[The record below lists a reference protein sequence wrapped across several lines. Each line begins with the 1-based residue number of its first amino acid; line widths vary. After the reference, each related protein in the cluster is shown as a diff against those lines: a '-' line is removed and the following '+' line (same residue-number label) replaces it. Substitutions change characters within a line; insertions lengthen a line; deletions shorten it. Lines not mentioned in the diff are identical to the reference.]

1 MLARTITHALVGLDA
16 RKVEVEAHLQNGI
29 PGLAIVGLADRAC
42 QEAKHRVRSGIASAE
57 LEWPSRRI
65 TVNLAPAGLR
75 KEGSGFDL
83 PIALAILAASRQ
95 LPTDSLQGHAAIGE
109 LALDGRLRPVR
120 GALAAAEGA
129 RTAGLKRL
137 VCAAE
142 SAAEAALAGVE
153 PIPARHLA
161 EVVSYLRGETD
172 PPPVEHS
179 PNGAPP
185 ASDELD
191 LGDVRGQERARRALE
206 LAAAGGHN
214 LLLAGPPGTGKS
226 MLARRLPGILPPLT
240 AEEALEVTRIYSV
253 AGMLSPDRPLIR
265 RRPFRMPHQSASVAA
280 IVGGGPGPRPGEA
293 TLAHHGVLFLDEL
306 PEFQRPA
313 LEALRQP
320 LEDGLVSIAR
330 AEGRALFP
338 ARFQLVAAM
347 NMCPC
352 GGRGD
357 PAAECACS
365 AQRLAAFREK
375 LSRALVDRF
384 DLVVA
389 VPRSRA
395 VELAAGAGESSEAV
409 RTRVAAARERIR
421 AGPLPRTRPASEL
434 LDRAVERLPLSGR
447 GRARVARVARTIAAL
462 AGGDAV
468 GEEHIAEALAYRSP
482 RELTA

>member
-1 MLARTITHALVGLDA
+1 VLARTVTHALVGLDA
-16 RKVEVEAHLQNGI
+16 RKVEVEAHLQTGV

-83 PIALAILAASRQ
+83 PIALAILGASRQ
-95 LPTDSLQGHAAIGE
+95 LPLDCLGAHAAIGE
-109 LALDGRLRPVR
+109 LALDGRIRPVR
-120 GALAAAEGA
+120 GVLAAAEGA
-129 RTAGLKRL
+129 CRAGFGRL
-137 VCAAE
+137 LCAEE

-161 EVVSYLRGETD
+161 EVVADLRGEVE
-172 PPPVEHS
+172 PPEFEAAT
-179 PNGAPP
+179 NGA
-185 ASDELD
+185 AAERDDLD
-191 LGDVRGQERARRALE
+191 LADVRGQERARRALE

-214 LLLAGPPGTGKS
+214 LLFAGPPGTGKS
-226 MLARRLPGILPPLT
+226 MLARRLPGILPELT
-240 AEEALEVTRIYSV
+240 EEESFEVTRIYSA
-253 AGMLSPDRPLIR
+253 AGLLSAERPLVS

-293 TLAHHGVLFLDEL
+293 TLAHRGVLFLDEL

-320 LEDGLVSIAR
+320 LEDGIVSIAR
-330 AEGRALFP
+330 AEGRAVFP

-357 PAAECACS
+357 RASECVCS
-365 AQRLAAFREK
+365 AQKLAAFREK
-375 LSRALVDRF
+375 LSRALIDRF

-389 VPRSRA
+389 VPRPRA
-395 VELAAGAGESSEAV
+395 VELSGGGGEPSEVVRARVTAAG
-409 RTRVAAARERIR
+409 ERIR
-421 AGPLPRTRPASEL
+421 AGPLRRTAAAGAL

-447 GRARVARVARTIAAL
+447 GRVRVARVAQTIAAL
-462 AGGDAV
+462 ADSDSV
-468 GEEHIAEALAYRSP
+468 EEEHLAEALAYRSP
-482 RELTA
+482 RELAT

>member
-1 MLARTITHALVGLDA
+1 MLARTITHALIGLDA
-16 RKVEVEAHLQNGI
+16 RKVEVEAHLQNGV

-57 LEWPSRRI
+57 LEWPSQRI

-95 LPTDSLQGHAAIGE
+95 LPVDALRGHAAIGE

-120 GALAAAEGA
+120 GVLAAAEGA
-129 RTAGLKRL
+129 RTAGLERL

-142 SAAEAALAGVE
+142 SAPEAALAGVD
-153 PIPARHLA
+153 PVPAHHLA
-161 EVVSYLRGETD
+161 EVVAYLRGEFE
-172 PPPVEHS
+172 PPAVE
-179 PNGAPP
+179 PATNGAGCQS
-185 ASDELD
+185 AELD
-191 LGDVRGQERARRALE
+191 LADVRGQDRARRALE

-214 LLLAGPPGTGKS
+214 LLFAGPPGTGKS
-226 MLARRLPGILPPLT
+226 MLARRLPGILPALT
-240 AEEALEVTRIYSV
+240 RDEALEVTRIYSV
-253 AGMLSPDRPLIR
+253 AGLLLPGRPLVST
-265 RRPFRMPHQSASVAA
+265 RPFRMPHQSASVAA

-293 TLAHHGVLFLDEL
+293 TLAHQGVLFLDEL

-330 AEGRALFP
+330 AEGRAVFP

-347 NMCPC
+347 NLCPC

-357 PAAECACS
+357 SGTACVCS
-365 AQRLAAFREK
+365 PQKLAAFREK
-375 LSRALVDRF
+375 LSRALLDRF

-389 VPRSRA
+389 VPRPRA
-395 VELAAGAGESSEAV
+395 VELGGGAGEATEAV
-409 RTRVAAARERIR
+409 RARVCAGQERIR
-421 AGPLPRTRPASEL
+421 AGPLERTTSATEL

-447 GRARVARVARTIAAL
+447 GRVRVARVARTIAAL
-462 AGGDAV
+462 AAADAV
-468 GEEHIAEALAYRSP
+468 AEEHVAEALAYRSP
-482 RELTA
+482 RELAA